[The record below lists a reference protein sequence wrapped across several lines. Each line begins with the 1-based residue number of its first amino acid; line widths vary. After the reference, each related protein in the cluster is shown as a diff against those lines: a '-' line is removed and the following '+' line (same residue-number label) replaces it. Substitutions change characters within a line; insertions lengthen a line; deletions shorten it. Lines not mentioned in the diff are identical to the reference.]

1 MKILVTGAS
10 GFIGKKLVSFLLEKN
25 LSVRLMSRN
34 LESLNNFE
42 HNNLEKI
49 KADAT
54 NYNQVRNALKGV
66 DVAYYL
72 IHSMEG
78 KSKDWDKFAELDKKI
93 AKNFADAATE
103 CNVKRIIYVGGL
115 TSNPDSEMSKH
126 MSSRKEVGEIL
137 KTSKAKVTVFRASV
151 ILGKGG
157 GGFEM
162 MRYPVERL
170 PVMICPK
177 WVLTKLQPIYIDDV
191 IQYLYESLNV
201 KATEGK
207 TFDIGGPD
215 ILDYREMMKAYGKMN
230 NKSIIMIIIPF
241 LSLKFTSYWVD
252 LVTPIKAS
260 LARPLVEGL
269 KDESIMTEKAIREL
283 IPIQLKGVD
292 ESLKLSV
299 YEDEKHEFTKKEM
312 YLSYLLLILGIIG
325 ISHYFVDQRLMMML
339 PIAGTAT
346 LIWLTII
353 GTGYYF
359 IKKRAR
365 LGSLLAGIAGWT
377 AALFWLADS
386 MYLISY
392 LPTIGSYP
400 ISKGIAILESY
411 PNVNTSVL
419 NIIGLFVLAVLLVV
433 AHFTFYDKELYTKHN
448 S

>member
-10 GFIGKKLVSFLLEKN
+10 GFIGKKLVPFLLEKN
-25 LSVRLMSRN
+25 LSVRIMSRN
-34 LESLNNFE
+34 LESLDNLE

-54 NYNQVRNALKGV
+54 DYNQVRNALKGV

-78 KSKDWDKFAELDKKI
+78 KSKDWERFAELDKKI

-103 CNVKRIIYVGGL
+103 CGVKRIIYVGGL
-115 TSNPDSEMSKH
+115 VSIPDSEMSKH

-137 KTSKAKVTVFRASV
+137 KTSEAKITVFRASV

-162 MRYPVERL
+162 MRYLVERL
-170 PVMICPK
+170 PVMVCPR

-191 IQYLYESLNV
+191 IIYLYESLKV
-201 KATEGK
+201 EETEGK

-215 ILDYREMMKAYGKMN
+215 ILEYREMMKAYGKMN

-241 LSLKFTSYWVD
+241 LSLRFTSYWVD

-269 KDESIMTEKAIREL
+269 KNESIMTEKAIREL

-292 ESLKLSV
+292 ESLKLSI
-299 YEDEKHEFTKKEM
+299 YENKKYELTKKEM
-312 YLSYLLLILGIIG
+312 YLSYLLVILGIIG
-325 ISHYFVDQRLMMML
+325 IGHYFVDQRLMMVL
-339 PIAGTAT
+339 PIAGAAT

-353 GTGYYF
+353 GAGYYF

-365 LGSLLAGIAGWT
+365 LGSLLVGIAGWT
-377 AALFWLADS
+377 AALFWLVDS

-392 LPTIGSYP
+392 LPQIGPYSV
-400 ISKGIAILESY
+400 SKGISILGKY
-411 PNVNTSVL
+411 PNANTSIL
-419 NIIGLFVLAVLLVV
+419 NIIGLCVIAILLVV
-433 AHFTFYDKELYTKHN
+433 AHFTFYDKELYTKQL
-448 S
+448 

>member
-10 GFIGKKLVSFLLEKN
+10 GFIGKKLVPFLLEKN
-25 LSVRLMSRN
+25 LSVRIMSRN
-34 LESLNNFE
+34 LESLDNLE

-54 NYNQVRNALKGV
+54 DYNQVRNALKGV

-78 KSKDWDKFAELDKKI
+78 KSKDWERFEELDKKI

-103 CNVKRIIYVGGL
+103 CGVKRIIYVGGL
-115 TSNPDSEMSKH
+115 VSIPDSEMSKH

-137 KTSKAKVTVFRASV
+137 KTSEAKITVFRASV

-162 MRYPVERL
+162 MRYLVERL
-170 PVMICPK
+170 PVMVCPR

-191 IQYLYESLNV
+191 IIYLYESLKV
-201 KATEGK
+201 EETEGK

-215 ILDYREMMKAYGKMN
+215 ILEYREMMEAYGKMN

-241 LSLKFTSYWVD
+241 LSLRFTSYWVD

-269 KDESIMTEKAIREL
+269 KNESIMTEKAIREL

-299 YEDEKHEFTKKEM
+299 YENKKYELTKKEM
-312 YLSYLLLILGIIG
+312 YLSYLLVILGIIG
-325 ISHYFVDQRLMMML
+325 IGHYFVDQRLMMML

-346 LIWLTII
+346 LIWLAII
-353 GTGYYF
+353 GAGYYF

-365 LGSLLAGIAGWT
+365 LGSLLVGIAGWT
-377 AALFWLADS
+377 AALFWLVDS

-392 LPTIGSYP
+392 LPQIGPYSV
-400 ISKGIAILESY
+400 SKGISILGKY
-411 PNVNTSVL
+411 PNANTSIL
-419 NIIGLFVLAVLLVV
+419 NIIGLCVIAILLVV
-433 AHFTFYDKELYTKHN
+433 AHFTFYDKELYTKQL
-448 S
+448 

>member
-10 GFIGKKLVSFLLEKN
+10 GFIGKKLVPFLLEKN
-25 LSVRLMSRN
+25 LSVRIMSRN
-34 LESLNNFE
+34 LESLDNLE

-54 NYNQVRNALKGV
+54 DYNQVRNALKGV

-78 KSKDWDKFAELDKKI
+78 KSKDWERFAELDKKI

-103 CNVKRIIYVGGL
+103 CGVKRIIYVGGL
-115 TSNPDSEMSKH
+115 VSIPDSEMSKH

-137 KTSKAKVTVFRASV
+137 KTSEAKITVFRASV

-162 MRYPVERL
+162 MRYLVERL
-170 PVMICPK
+170 PVMVCPR

-191 IQYLYESLNV
+191 IIYLYESLKV
-201 KATEGK
+201 EETEGK

-215 ILDYREMMKAYGKMN
+215 ILEYREMMKAYGKMN

-241 LSLKFTSYWVD
+241 LSLRFTSYWVD

-269 KDESIMTEKAIREL
+269 KNESIMTEKAIREL

-292 ESLKLSV
+292 ESLKLSI
-299 YEDEKHEFTKKEM
+299 YENKKYELTKKEM
-312 YLSYLLLILGIIG
+312 YLSYLLVILGIIG

-346 LIWLTII
+346 LIWLAII
-353 GTGYYF
+353 GAGYYF

-365 LGSLLAGIAGWT
+365 LGSLLVGIAGWT
-377 AALFWLADS
+377 AALFWLVDS

-392 LPTIGSYP
+392 LPQIGPYSV
-400 ISKGIAILESY
+400 SKGISILGKY
-411 PNVNTSVL
+411 PNANTSIL
-419 NIIGLFVLAVLLVV
+419 NIIGLCVIAILLVV
-433 AHFTFYDKELYTKHN
+433 AHFTFYDKELYTKQL
-448 S
+448 

>member
-10 GFIGKKLVSFLLEKN
+10 GFIGKKLVQFLLDKN
-25 LSVRLMSRN
+25 LSVRIMSRN
-34 LESLNNFE
+34 IKNLNGLN
-42 HNNLEKI
+42 HKNLEKVQ
-49 KADAT
+49 ADAQD
-54 NYNQVRNALKGV
+54 YKQVLDALEGI

-78 KSKDWDKFAELDKKI
+78 ESKDWGKFVEIDKKI
-93 AKNFADAATE
+93 AKNFADASTT

-115 TSNPDSEMSKH
+115 VSIPDNQMSKH

-137 KTSKAKVTVFRASV
+137 KTSKSKVTIFRASV
-151 ILGKGG
+151 ILGKES

-162 MRYPVERL
+162 MKYLVERL
-170 PVMICPK
+170 PVMVCPK

-191 IQYLYESLNV
+191 ITYLYESLNV
-201 KATEGK
+201 KETEGK

-215 ILDYREMMKAYGKMN
+215 IVEYRNMMKSYAKMI

-241 LSLKFTSYWVD
+241 LSLRFTSYWVD

-269 KDESIMTEKAIREL
+269 KNESIITENSINNL
-283 IPIQLKGVD
+283 IPIQLKGVE
-292 ESLKLSV
+292 ESLKLISSV
-299 YEDEKHEFTKKEM
+299 EEKKEFTNKEK
-312 YLSYLLLILGIIG
+312 YLQYLLLILGIIG

-339 PIAGTAT
+339 PVAGTVT
-346 LIWLTII
+346 LIWLIII
-353 GTGYYF
+353 GAGYYF
-359 IKKRAR
+359 VKKRAS

-377 AALFWLADS
+377 AALFWLIDS

-392 LPTIGSYP
+392 LPTIGPYP
-400 ISKGIAILESY
+400 ISKGITILESY

-419 NIIGLFVLAVLLVV
+419 NIIGLFVIAVLLVV
-433 AHFTFYDKELYTKHN
+433 AHFTFYDKELYTKQ